1 VNVLTWTMIK
11 PPASGRPHPV
21 GSDSVVFSQC
31 DLVLRQNGHET
42 SRTHSFADEIRP
54 GTIVRVDGQ
63 DWVVIELRGGP
74 NGVLK
79 VVCRPVYDR
88 A

>member
-1 VNVLTWTMIK
+1 VNVLTWTMTK
-11 PPASGRPHPV
+11 PPANGRPHPI
-21 GSDSVVFSQC
+21 GSN
-31 DLVLRQNGHET
+31 LVLRENGHES
-42 SRTHSFADEIRP
+42 SRRHSFADEIRP
-54 GTIVRVDGQ
+54 GTIVRVGGQ

-74 NGVLK
+74 NGVPE

>member
-1 VNVLTWTMIK
+1 VNVLTWTMTK
-11 PPASGRPHPV
+11 LPASGRPHPI
-21 GSDSVVFSQC
+21 GSDSVVPSQC
-31 DLVLRQNGHET
+31 DLVLRENGHE
-42 SRTHSFADEIRP
+42 SRLRHSFADEIRP

-74 NGVLK
+74 NGVPE